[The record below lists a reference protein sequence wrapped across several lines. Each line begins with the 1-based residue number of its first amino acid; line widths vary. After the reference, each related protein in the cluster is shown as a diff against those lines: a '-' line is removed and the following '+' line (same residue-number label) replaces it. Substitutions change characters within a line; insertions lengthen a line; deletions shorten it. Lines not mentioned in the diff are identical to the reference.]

1 MTAGTPMTGRDS
13 AAAFKGLIIG
23 AVCIAAVVVTITMLT
38 NKKFE
43 NHEASPA
50 AAETR

>member
-23 AVCIAAVVVTITMLT
+23 AVSIAIVVVTVTMLT

-43 NHEASPA
+43 NHESSPA
-50 AAETR
+50 AAETH